1 MALLI
6 PLHQRSL
13 LYSKILIG
21 DSDNMTGEKQTNKPK
36 KNPKSTEENS
46 AFDGVDSSPLK

>member
-13 LYSKILIG
+13 LYSEILIG
-21 DSDNMTGEKQTNKPK
+21 DSDNKMQK
-36 KNPKSTEENS
+36 KNQNKKTEENS
-46 AFDGVDSSPLK
+46 GFDGVDCSPVK